1 MQQWPVLAAR
11 TTKAK
16 HGPGNQIQILREILA
31 THTGMA
37 DPHHPIGAKGIGEC
51 ATVGG
56 PAAFV
61 NAVMNAIE
69 YTGVRN
75 VDMPLM
81 PNRVYEALQTGS
93 DVSGAPPV
101 KGD

>member
-56 PAAFV
+56 PAAYV
-61 NAVMNAIE
+61 NAVMDALKGF
-69 YTGVRN
+69 GVRN
-75 VDMPLM
+75 IDMPM
-81 PNRVYEALQTGS
+81 FPDRVYQAIKTGK

-101 KGD
+101 KVD